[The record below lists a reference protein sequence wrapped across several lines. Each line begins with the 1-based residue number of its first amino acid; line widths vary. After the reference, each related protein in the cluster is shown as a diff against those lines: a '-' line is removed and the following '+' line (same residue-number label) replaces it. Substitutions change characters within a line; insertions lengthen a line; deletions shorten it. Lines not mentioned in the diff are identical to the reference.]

1 MAKNTLIL
9 QIGPTDSFHL
19 CASNMM
25 QKSRN
30 GYFSVI
36 LKSFH
41 DGGMQWLFNLWTKK
55 TRGARGWE
63 KLQLLNAFLWK
74 LRWNELLQERERKF
88 GSFLFFFERNNGMF
102 HRSDYSLL
110 LLLFILYNTV
120 VFVVYIIIV
129 EFWKSHIST
138 KVNSKEN
145 LSDPKIRQNNSITY
159 QAFSIIAK

>member
-1 MAKNTLIL
+1 MKLIKVNEMAKNTLIL

-41 DGGMQWLFNLWTKK
+41 DGCMQWLFNLWTKK

-74 LRWNELLQERERKF
+74 LQWNELLQERERKF
-88 GSFLFFFERNNGMF
+88 GSFLFFLKETMECFIDLIIHYCYCCLFYITRWF
-102 HRSDYSLL
+102 
-110 LLLFILYNTV
+110 LLFIL
-120 VFVVYIIIV
+120 
-129 EFWKSHIST
+129 S
-138 KVNSKEN
+138 
-145 LSDPKIRQNNSITY
+145 
-159 QAFSIIAK
+159 